1 MNKIVEDLDK
11 QIDVDKEIIALL
23 PKNEIKELKN
33 LISKISEVKE
43 GYDNL
48 KDTIYKEICKRYNKY
63 LEVNENPEIKVLE
76 QKIIELNK
84 KINLVNTESA
94 YEKLGL
100 DKLEYNMNGY
110 YKKSLTELN
119 SELIEFIK
127 KYKNIGIEIE
137 AKDFDISEYCQEYM
151 IELLKSMDNSNSTN
165 IERTFETIYWKCPEL
180 LSHIYVN
187 IRTIYDK
194 HKNKIEK
201 YFKDKKD
208 ELEQRYNFTENT
220 LENQKSELI
229 KEKERLEN
237 IDGSIIIN
245 KFLNSELSIN
255 DYKKDNY
262 INLYKDLILKDFEK
276 LEENDKKELD
286 ENFAKLNRN
295 LNEYFK
301 YLQQKYLVDE
311 ILKIRSE
318 ELEIDTPDWT
328 NKTKMQETYDQFVW
342 VPVKNA
348 ILDLSSTY
356 SGLNDAGIRSKVQ
369 EQINV
374 GKYPMAIKTNAAG
387 DYIGVLYEFSEVT
400 ENNTTYVKVTPESL
414 WNPKSTILREPAG
427 LKDSTYGDTVTYLKQ
442 INGILNTSYNTP
454 TSFESALQSQYNEMV
469 KKVEEKGGFWVGR
482 YETSS
487 MSNSTTEN
495 YIASNR
501 IQVSSK
507 RNTTNGL
514 VGVTWYKM
522 YAQQKIY
529 SELALESKT
538 TSSMIWGSQYDQIM
552 IWMKEEKSS
561 DQAPSRGKYYVTNG
575 AGKGNYGTI
584 SGVKNDVYSG
594 YSGIAPTGSQDPYS
608 TKNIFDLAGNVYEWS
623 LEACNTYYRTRRGGY
638 FLDTNA
644 YATRPDDRNSY
655 CPTDSISYDGS
666 RLTLY

>member
-1 MNKIVEDLDK
+1 M
-11 QIDVDKEIIALL
+11 
-23 PKNEIKELKN
+23 
-33 LISKISEVKE
+33 
-43 GYDNL
+43 
-48 KDTIYKEICKRYNKY
+48 
-63 LEVNENPEIKVLE
+63 LE

-151 IELLKSMDNSNSTN
+151 TELLKGMDNSNSTN

-318 ELEIDTPDWT
+318 ELEKLEKQAKDKK
-328 NKTKMQETYDQFVW
+328 KTK
-342 VPVKNA
+342 
-348 ILDLSSTY
+348 
-356 SGLNDAGIRSKVQ
+356 
-369 EQINV
+369 
-374 GKYPMAIKTNAAG
+374 
-387 DYIGVLYEFSEVT
+387 
-400 ENNTTYVKVTPESL
+400 
-414 WNPKSTILREPAG
+414 PKLR
-427 LKDSTYGDTVTYLKQ
+427 KKYLK
-442 INGILNTSYNTP
+442 
-454 TSFESALQSQYNEMV
+454 
-469 KKVEEKGGFWVGR
+469 
-482 YETSS
+482 
-487 MSNSTTEN
+487 
-495 YIASNR
+495 
-501 IQVSSK
+501 
-507 RNTTNGL
+507 
-514 VGVTWYKM
+514 
-522 YAQQKIY
+522 
-529 SELALESKT
+529 
-538 TSSMIWGSQYDQIM
+538 
-552 IWMKEEKSS
+552 
-561 DQAPSRGKYYVTNG
+561 
-575 AGKGNYGTI
+575 
-584 SGVKNDVYSG
+584 
-594 YSGIAPTGSQDPYS
+594 
-608 TKNIFDLAGNVYEWS
+608 
-623 LEACNTYYRTRRGGY
+623 
-638 FLDTNA
+638 
-644 YATRPDDRNSY
+644 
-655 CPTDSISYDGS
+655 
-666 RLTLY
+666 